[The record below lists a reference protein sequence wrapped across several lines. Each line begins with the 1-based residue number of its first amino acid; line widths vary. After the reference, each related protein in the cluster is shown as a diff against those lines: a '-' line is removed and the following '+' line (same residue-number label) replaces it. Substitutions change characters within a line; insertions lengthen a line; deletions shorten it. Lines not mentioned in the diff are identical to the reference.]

1 MNGSIALV
9 TKTQP
14 AGFWRR
20 AVATLVDLVVV
31 VLVKALLGVIAARVF
46 HADRD
51 ATQGALVACTLLF
64 AVLYVIGL
72 HALEGQTI
80 GKLVVGARVI
90 GAEGVPPAVG
100 VSVLRFVGYF
110 VSLLP
115 FGLGFAMAGL
125 RTDRRALH
133 DLLAGTRVERLTR
146 PATPSQQEIAWTSS

>member
-1 MNGSIALV
+1 V
-9 TKTQP
+9 TKTPP

-20 AVATLVDLVVV
+20 AVGALVDLVVIL
-31 VLVKALLGVIAARVF
+31 LVKASLGVIAARVF
-46 HADRD
+46 RADLG

-64 AVLYVIGL
+64 AALYVIGL
-72 HALEGQTI
+72 HALEGQTV
-80 GKLVVGARVI
+80 GKLVVGARVVGPD
-90 GAEGVPPAVG
+90 GAPPAVG

>member
-1 MNGSIALV
+1 M
-9 TKTQP
+9 TRP

-20 AVATLVDLVVV
+20 AVGALVDLVVV
-31 VLVKALLGVIAARVF
+31 VLVKASLGVIAARVF
-46 HADRD
+46 RADLD
-51 ATQGALVACTLLF
+51 ASKGVLVACTLLF
-64 AVLYVIGL
+64 AALYVIGL
-72 HALEGQTI
+72 HALEGQTV
-80 GKLVVGARVI
+80 GKLVVGARVVGPD
-90 GAEGVPPAVG
+90 GAPPAVG
-100 VSVLRFVGYF
+100 VSVLRFAGYF

>member
-1 MNGSIALV
+1 MTTTPS
-9 TKTQP
+9 

-20 AVATLVDLVVV
+20 AVGALVDLAVV
-31 VLVKALLGVIAARVF
+31 VLAKASLGVIAVRVF
-46 HADRD
+46 RVDRD

-64 AVLYVIGL
+64 AAFYVIGL

-80 GKLVVGARVI
+80 GKLVVGARVVGPD
-90 GAEGVPPAVG
+90 GAPPAVG
-100 VSVLRFVGYF
+100 VSVLRFVAYF
-110 VSLLP
+110 ASMLP